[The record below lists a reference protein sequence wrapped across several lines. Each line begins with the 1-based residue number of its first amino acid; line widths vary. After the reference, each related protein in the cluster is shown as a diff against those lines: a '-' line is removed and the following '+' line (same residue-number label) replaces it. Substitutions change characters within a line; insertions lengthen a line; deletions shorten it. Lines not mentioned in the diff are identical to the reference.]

1 MVRCLATINVLSFVK
16 GVKGLLDTLRLS
28 AALTLRL
35 LLLALAL
42 TLQLVYK
49 VGGGIY
55 EVVVDRLQGTDEG
68 DGVFNLHCLHPC
80 GL

>member
-35 LLLALAL
+35 LLIAL

-55 EVVVDRLQGTDEG
+55 EVVSRFSQCYMV
-68 DGVFNLHCLHPC
+68 
-80 GL
+80 

>member
-1 MVRCLATINVLSFVK
+1 MVRCLATTNVLSFVK

-35 LLLALAL
+35 LLIAL

-49 VGGGIY
+49 VNGGIY
-55 EVVVDRLQGTDEG
+55 EVVSQFSQCYMGYPQQTPSMAR
-68 DGVFNLHCLHPC
+68 
-80 GL
+80 